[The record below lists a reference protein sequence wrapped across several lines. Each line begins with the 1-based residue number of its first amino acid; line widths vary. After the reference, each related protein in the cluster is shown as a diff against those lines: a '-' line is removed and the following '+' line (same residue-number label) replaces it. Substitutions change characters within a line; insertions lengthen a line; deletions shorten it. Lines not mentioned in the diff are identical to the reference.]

1 MKVKFVLILFFQ
13 FIFFNSTIFSDEIEI
28 ISDNIKI
35 LENGK
40 IIESIQTN
48 AIIKKKG
55 LYIEGDY
62 SEYNKET
69 EIIQLDQNVL
79 FNDRTKNITIE
90 TKKAKYN
97 QILDILETIGVTNI
111 KIENKYEII
120 SSNIFYNRKLK
131 KIYSKKETTIKD
143 TSGNIYNLENSFQ
156 FDLNKETITTEKTNI
171 IDTDNNIYIFENAKI
186 NLTSKEILGK
196 ELKIDFVNNYFGITD
211 NDPILKGRSAI
222 SNDKQTNLLNKGKIR
237 CLHSS
242 NLC

>member
-1 MKVKFVLILFFQ
+1 MKIKLILILFFQ
-13 FIFFNSTIFSDEIEI
+13 FIFFNSFVYSDEVEI

-35 LENGK
+35 LEDGK

-62 SEYNKET
+62 SKYNKEKET
-69 EIIQLDQNVL
+69 IEFEKNVL
-79 FNDRTKNITIE
+79 FNDRTKNITVE
-90 TKKAKYN
+90 TENAKYN
-97 QILDILETIGVTNI
+97 QKLDILETIGITNI

-120 SSNIFYNRKLK
+120 SSNMFYNRGSK

-143 TSGNIYNLENSFQ
+143 IDGNIYNLESSFQ
-156 FDLNKETITTEKTNI
+156 LDLVKEEISTKKTNI

-196 ELKIDFVNNYFGITD
+196 ELKIDFIDNYLGLQIM
-211 NDPILKGRSAI
+211 IQS
-222 SNDKQTNLLNKGKIR
+222 
-237 CLHSS
+237 
-242 NLC
+242 